1 MNIYGVY
8 ETIKNKIYEV
18 VKPYIKENG
27 GYIVPVEENAEIV
40 LRLYGTDT
48 IHKVQEM
55 YLTEDEKDIV
65 VITYCDGKREADL
78 FEEFSLEEMVRILG
92 VFNIHWHDN
101 CNSKGKTK
109 NGNTMELNKKYFYEA
124 AKENE
129 VTLKEYLDCV
139 EFNYVI
145 IDGDGPL
152 MWSNGCPVI
161 YGDKADA
168 KSEISQMSGDV
179 TEVSIITEKAFL
191 GRYCLDEYVE
201 AIKKVAEDDGKTP
214 MQKAY
219 ELYTKMGGTAT
230 IEQMERAMDY
240 VGLCAEDYD
249 ETKADSLMAEVTD
262 AFAVMFIEHN
272 KGFEK
277 WFKNLS
283 ENDRFDVYGEIIAIE
298 PAKILA
304 LIDDDDE
311 KGYTTKTYELMG
323 GDIMYIGNGHSTELV
338 EKINDAWR
346 KHKQSFEIILKAL
359 YERDIDEITDSDAFQ
374 IAKWVGSWQ
383 WNEGCRNDNWT
394 PYMDMALADM
404 KEHWEDYAEN
414 YLMHIADDA
423 DLEAIIAFMH
433 YPYLPI
439 WK

>member
-1 MNIYGVY
+1 MSIFAIY
-8 ETIKNKIYEV
+8 ESIKNDIHKTM
-18 VKPYIKENG
+18 KDYIKQNG
-27 GYIVPVEENAEIV
+27 GSIVPAVKDAKIV
-40 LRLYGTDT
+40 LSLYGIDT
-48 IHKVQEM
+48 IHEVKEM
-55 YLTEDEKDIV
+55 YLTEDGKDIIV
-65 VITYCDGKREADL
+65 VSYHDGDRETDL
-78 FEEFSLEEMVRILG
+78 FEEFSLEEMARILNI
-92 VFNIHWHDN
+92 FNVHWHGN
-101 CNSKGKTK
+101 CKSNDVTENSD
-109 NGNTMELNKKYFYEA
+109 TMKLNKKYFYEA

-161 YGDKADA
+161 YGDKEDA

-214 MQKAY
+214 MEKAY

-230 IEQMERAMDY
+230 IEQMEKAMDY

-277 WFKNLS
+277 WYNNLS
-283 ENDRFDVYGEIIAIE
+283 EDERFDVYGEIIAIE
-298 PAKILA
+298 PARILA
-304 LIDDDDE
+304 IIDNE
-311 KGYTTKTYELMG
+311 KDHIAKVHELMG
-323 GDIMYIGNGHSTELV
+323 RDIMDTLNGHSTELV

-346 KHKQSFEIILKAL
+346 KGKKNFEPILKAL
-359 YERDIDEITDSDAFQ
+359 YERDIDEITDADSFQ
-374 IAKWVGSWQ
+374 LAKWGGSWQ
-383 WNEGCRNDNWT
+383 WNEGCRNNNWT

-414 YLMHIADDA
+414 YLMHIADDC
-423 DLEAIIAFMH
+423 DLEAILAFMH